1 MDIGLI
7 ASAVGATLAP
17 FTPFLLNISIEGGK
31 KLAEVMAEKGGEAA
45 WNKAQSSWHKI
56 KDRAGDDP
64 KVQGAALMVSAGP
77 EDVSAQAIL
86 VRALDACLRKYP
98 DLAQEFADLLG
109 GEPGIHLPWVLA
121 FLSELPNKARLV
133 WKTNAHHS
141 VEARSLLEGLFD
153 VWIADLKFGNPA
165 CAGRIAKVPNYL
177 EVVRDNLL
185 WATEQSELIVR
196 HLLLPGHL
204 DCCWTPI
211 AGWLA
216 SAMPGVKV
224 SLRSEFWP
232 GWHSARHRELRS
244 ALAPT
249 EADRAV
255 QVGRELGLNLI
266 R

>member
-98 DLAQEFADLLG
+98 DLAQELADLLG
-109 GEPGIHLPWVLA
+109 GEPGIQQVLA
-121 FLSELPNKARLV
+121 NQDSWV
-133 WKTNAHHS
+133 Q
-141 VEARSLLEGLFD
+141 D
-153 VWIADLKFGNPA
+153 VAQQMRGGGEQTIQAENGS
-165 CAGRIAKVPNYL
+165 RIIG
-177 EVVRDNLL
+177 VRQIKN
-185 WATEQSELIVR
+185 
-196 HLLLPGHL
+196 
-204 DCCWTPI
+204 
-211 AGWLA
+211 
-216 SAMPGVKV
+216 
-224 SLRSEFWP
+224 
-232 GWHSARHRELRS
+232 
-244 ALAPT
+244 
-249 EADRAV
+249 
-255 QVGRELGLNLI
+255 
-266 R
+266 